1 MIMKITKKIGDSLM
15 YVILYACI
23 ITDDENGL
31 FVDHTFLGGIAYS
44 RNQAEEV
51 VRDIT
56 NDKSIPGTTI
66 SRILPLESRTEL
78 PKIMTTTNRYFHGL
92 ANDMYDMEAQR
103 EK

>member
-1 MIMKITKKIGDSLM
+1 M

-31 FVDHTFLGGIAYS
+31 FVDHTFLGGIAP
-44 RNQAEEV
+44 NKIQAEEV
-51 VRDIT
+51 AKDIT

-66 SRILPLESRTEL
+66 SRILSIESQYEL
-78 PKIMTTTNRYFHGL
+78 PKVMSMTNKYFHEM
-92 ANDMYDMEAQR
+92 ANEMYDMEAQR